1 MLIWTLMKRITITL
15 TFLLTISSPGWSET
29 MDDLVERGNLFY
41 KKFTDVPF
49 SGQVTGQFQGS
60 IENGKEEG
68 CWATYFKNGQLSK
81 KGIYKNGKPDGTWEV
96 YKYDIDSGKY
106 SSSWQIWEQGK
117 ERRPTDPQIFYEL
130 YGIGAELNFPSDA
143 PDIKAYA
150 KKLKEQD
157 CGPK

>member
-1 MLIWTLMKRITITL
+1 MTEIGLMKRIAITL
-15 TFLLTISSPGWSET
+15 AFLMTLSSAGWSET
-29 MDDLVERGNLFY
+29 MDDLVKRGNLFY

-117 ERRPTDPQIFYEL
+117 ERRPTFSQMMYQSFGSTTSADPEFSLEL
-130 YGIGAELNFPSDA
+130 
-143 PDIKAYA
+143 KAYA

-157 CGPK
+157 CGPE